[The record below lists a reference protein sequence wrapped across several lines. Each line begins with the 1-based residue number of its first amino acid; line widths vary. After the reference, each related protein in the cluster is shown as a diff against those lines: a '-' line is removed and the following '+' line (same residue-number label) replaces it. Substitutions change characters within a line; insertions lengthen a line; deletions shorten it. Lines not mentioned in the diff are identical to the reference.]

1 MSESTADSASPGA
14 PETAAAL
21 DLLLTQAAL
30 GPLRQLFPGRSAL
43 RFAAALASR
52 PGLVAGRAS
61 SLAAELAR
69 VAGGDSAVAP
79 AAKDRRFTDPAWTGN
94 PVLHRVM
101 QAYLATG
108 AAARDLV
115 EAAPLD
121 WRDAERMR
129 FAVGNLVDAL
139 APSNSLLLSPEAWK
153 AAIDSG
159 GGSIL
164 TGARH
169 LAGDLAA
176 PPRVPSM
183 VPPDAFTVGTDLAAS
198 PGAVVLRTPVY
209 ELIQYQPTTET
220 VRELPLLI
228 VPPTINKYYI
238 LDLAPGRSMI
248 EYLTAQGQQVFV
260 MSWRNP
266 DERHAA
272 WGFGKYTEAIIEA
285 MHAVAGI
292 CSADAVHLLAACSG
306 GILASLTAAVLAD
319 RSRAAAAAG
328 AADDNPRLASLTL
341 LVTMLDQA
349 RTDAVGA
356 LVDESTAQAAI
367 AASARKGY
375 LDGRRLAELFA
386 WLRPGDL
393 IWNYWVN
400 NYLLGREPARFDI
413 LFWNADTTRMTAGLH
428 RDFVRA
434 AVDNALASPGGA
446 HRSRHRDRLVPG
458 RPGQLRGGGSGRPH
472 LSLAVL
478 LPRRPAARRQ
488 DPVRAVQQRA
498 HRGARQPGGQQEVRL
513 PGQRRRHRGR
523 GVVAARGG
531 RQAGIVVAGLRQL
544 AGGTVRR
551 PDPGAARAG
560 RQALPG
566 HRARPGQLR
575 ARRMRGRQADRVTM
589 VTVGDRR
596 LRAAIRP
603 GTGGGPPLLVC
614 NGIGTPL
621 EALAPFTSV
630 LDPAI
635 EVVRFDV
642 PGVGG
647 SPVPRLPYTV
657 QCLARLAAQ
666 MLGELGYD
674 RFDAFGISWGG
685 GLAQQLA
692 LQYPRRCRRLVLAAT
707 STGSLMIPASPRVLR
722 HLSSPRRHRDP
733 AHAARIAGTIYG
745 GALRDHPE
753 LAEPITLATPRPV
766 SRRGYLYQLTA
777 SAGWTS
783 LPVLRLIRQP
793 TLILAGDDDPIIPLA
808 NAQADGRAAA
818 RRPAARLPGRSP
830 RPAHQGRRAR
840 PRGQRFPAL
849 R

>member
-1 MSESTADSASPGA
+1 MSADPADATSPGA
-14 PETAAAL
+14 PESAAAL

-30 GPLRQLFPGRSAL
+30 GPLQRFFPGRSTL

-52 PGLVAGRAS
+52 PGLVAGQAS

-69 VAGGDSAVAP
+69 VAGGNSAIAP

-129 FAVGNLVDAL
+129 FVVGNLVDAL

-169 LAGDLAA
+169 LAGDLAS

-209 ELIQYQPTTET
+209 ELIQYQPATET

-285 MHAVAGI
+285 MQAVAGI

-306 GILASLTAAVLAD
+306 GILASLTAAVLAE
-319 RSRAAAAAG
+319 RSRAAD

-375 LDGRRLAELFA
+375 LDGRRLAEIFA
-386 WLRPGDL
+386 WLRPADL

-428 RDFVRA
+428 RDFVHTA
-434 AVDNALASPGGA
+434 LDNALASPGGLTVLGTEIDL
-446 HRSRHRDRLVPG
+446 SRV
-458 RPGQLRGGGSGRPH
+458 H
-472 LSLAVL
+472 LDSY
-478 LPRRPAARRQ
+478 
-488 DPVRAVQQRA
+488 
-498 HRGARQPGGQQEVRL
+498 
-513 PGQRRRHRGR
+513 
-523 GVVAARGG
+523 
-531 RQAGIVVAGLRQL
+531 VVAGVADHICPWQSCYRSAQL
-544 AGGTVRR
+544 LGGKPRFVLSSSGHIAALVNPADNKKSGYQVSDDVTADAESWQRTAPAER
-551 PDPGAARAG
+551 GSWWPDYASWLGARSGGQIPAPPELGDKRYPVIEPAPGSY
-560 RQALPG
+560 
-566 HRARPGQLR
+566 
-575 ARRMRGRQADRVTM
+575 V
-589 VTVGDRR
+589 
-596 LRAAIRP
+596 RAA
-603 GTGGGPPLLVC
+603 
-614 NGIGTPL
+614 
-621 EALAPFTSV
+621 
-630 LDPAI
+630 
-635 EVVRFDV
+635 
-642 PGVGG
+642 
-647 SPVPRLPYTV
+647 
-657 QCLARLAAQ
+657 
-666 MLGELGYD
+666 
-674 RFDAFGISWGG
+674 
-685 GLAQQLA
+685 
-692 LQYPRRCRRLVLAAT
+692 
-707 STGSLMIPASPRVLR
+707 
-722 HLSSPRRHRDP
+722 
-733 AHAARIAGTIYG
+733 
-745 GALRDHPE
+745 
-753 LAEPITLATPRPV
+753 
-766 SRRGYLYQLTA
+766 
-777 SAGWTS
+777 
-783 LPVLRLIRQP
+783 
-793 TLILAGDDDPIIPLA
+793 
-808 NAQADGRAAA
+808 
-818 RRPAARLPGRSP
+818 
-830 RPAHQGRRAR
+830 
-840 PRGQRFPAL
+840 
-849 R
+849 

>member
-21 DLLLTQAAL
+21 DLLLTQVAL
-30 GPLRQLFPGRSAL
+30 GPLQRFFPGRSAL
-43 RFAAALASR
+43 RFAAALASH
-52 PGLVAGRAS
+52 PGLVAGQAS

-139 APSNSLLLSPEAWK
+139 APSNSPLLSPEAWK

-159 GGSIL
+159 GASIV

-209 ELIQYQPTTET
+209 ELIQYRPATET

-285 MHAVAGI
+285 MRAVAGI

-356 LVDESTAQAAI
+356 LVDESTARAAI

-375 LDGRRLAELFA
+375 LDGRRLAEIFA

-428 RDFVRA
+428 RDFVRTA
-434 AVDNALASPGGA
+434 LGNALASPGGLTVLA
-446 HRSRHRDRLVPG
+446 PRSTCHVSTWTATWWREWPTTSAPGNPATAAPSCSAARPGSCCPAAGTSRRSSTRRTTRSPATRSATTSPRTRSRGSAR
-458 RPGQLRGGGSGRPH
+458 RPPSGDRGGRTTPAGWGH
-472 LSLAVL
+472 G
-478 LPRRPAARRQ
+478 PAARSRRRLSWATRATRSLR
-488 DPVRAVQQRA
+488 PPRAVTCA
-498 HRGARQPGGQQEVRL
+498 PHEGA
-513 PGQRRRHRGR
+513 
-523 GVVAARGG
+523 
-531 RQAGIVVAGLRQL
+531 
-544 AGGTVRR
+544 AGGPGHDGVRR
-551 PDPGAARAG
+551 
-560 RQALPG
+560 
-566 HRARPGQLR
+566 
-575 ARRMRGRQADRVTM
+575 
-589 VTVGDRR
+589 
-596 LRAAIRP
+596 
-603 GTGGGPPLLVC
+603 
-614 NGIGTPL
+614 
-621 EALAPFTSV
+621 
-630 LDPAI
+630 
-635 EVVRFDV
+635 
-642 PGVGG
+642 
-647 SPVPRLPYTV
+647 
-657 QCLARLAAQ
+657 
-666 MLGELGYD
+666 
-674 RFDAFGISWGG
+674 
-685 GLAQQLA
+685 
-692 LQYPRRCRRLVLAAT
+692 
-707 STGSLMIPASPRVLR
+707 
-722 HLSSPRRHRDP
+722 
-733 AHAARIAGTIYG
+733 
-745 GALRDHPE
+745 
-753 LAEPITLATPRPV
+753 
-766 SRRGYLYQLTA
+766 
-777 SAGWTS
+777 
-783 LPVLRLIRQP
+783 
-793 TLILAGDDDPIIPLA
+793 
-808 NAQADGRAAA
+808 
-818 RRPAARLPGRSP
+818 
-830 RPAHQGRRAR
+830 
-840 PRGQRFPAL
+840 
-849 R
+849 